1 MSNISNSKTVELLL
15 NRYGY
20 YFYIIKRY
28 PASKCKCVD
37 PVTKDANPKCKKC
50 LGLGTQIKI
59 HKVFGVI
66 REVKERE
73 ISIAQNISVSPKIVY
88 IKGLCYVNKDD
99 VVIDSENIYHVFNFQ
114 YHRGEDGNFQFTR
127 LICPNTK
134 ANPSSLVRNF
144 KELLDEYKLRKSK
157 NKS

>member
-1 MSNISNSKTVELLL
+1 MDISNSKTVKLLIE
-15 NRYGY
+15 RYGY

-28 PASKCKCVD
+28 PKIKCTCLD

-50 LGLGTQIKI
+50 LGLGTQIRI

-73 ISIAQNISVSPKIVY
+73 ISIAQNLSVSPKIVY

-99 VVIDSENIYHVFNFQ
+99 VVIDSENIYHIFNFQ
-114 YHRGEDGNFQFTR
+114 YHRGEQGDFHFTR

-134 ANPSSLVRNF
+134 SNAASLLRNF
-144 KELLDEYKLRKSK
+144 KELLNEHKLRK
-157 NKS
+157 N